1 MNTLINRGILP
12 GILNELMTS
21 GVNFNINRNSAC
33 TSWPRIDI
41 VENDESYSLKAE
53 LPGMDRKDVNI
64 VVEKGVLRIEGEK
77 KEETKRENGKY
88 YHFEREYGKFSRSFA
103 LPDGTDAAQIQ
114 AKMSNGVLELTITKA
129 EKEKPK
135 TIEVKIE

>member
-77 KEETKRENGKY
+77 KGRDKAGKRKI
-88 YHFEREYGKFSRSFA
+88 
-103 LPDGTDAAQIQ
+103 LPF
-114 AKMSNGVLELTITKA
+114 
-129 EKEKPK
+129 
-135 TIEVKIE
+135 

>member
-12 GILNELMTS
+12 GILNDLMTS
-21 GVNFNINRNSAC
+21 GVNFNVNRNLSC

-41 VENDESYSLKAE
+41 VENNESYSFKAE
-53 LPGMDRKDVNI
+53 LPGLDRKDVNI
-64 VVEKGVLRIEGEK
+64 VVEKGILRIEGEK

-103 LPDGTDAAQIQ
+103 LPEGTDPEKIQ
-114 AKMSNGVLELTITKA
+114 AKMTNGVLELTIAKA

>member
-1 MNTLINRGILP
+1 MNTLINRAIFP
-12 GILNELMTS
+12 GILNELLNS
-21 GVNFNINRNSAC
+21 GVNFHINRNVSC

-77 KEETKRENGKY
+77 KEEKKQENGKY
-88 YHFEREYGKFSRSFA
+88 CHFEREYGKFSRTFA
-103 LPDGTDAAQIQ
+103 LPEGTDPSQIQ
-114 AKMSNGVLELTITKA
+114 AKMANGVLELTIAKA

-135 TIEVKIE
+135 TIEVKID